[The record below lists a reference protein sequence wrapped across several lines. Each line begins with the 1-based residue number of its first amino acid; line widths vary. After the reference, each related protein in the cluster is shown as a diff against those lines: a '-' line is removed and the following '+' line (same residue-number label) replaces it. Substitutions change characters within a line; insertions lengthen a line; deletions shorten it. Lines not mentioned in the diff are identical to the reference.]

1 MHIVI
6 EPDDPRP
13 VFRQIVDEV
22 HRCMT
27 TGILKPGDPL
37 PAVRELAKQ
46 LKVNPNTVQQ
56 AYRELERSGAAYVR
70 RGVGTFVGQIAR
82 STEAKRAMVAR
93 QIAGRFLRE
102 GFRHGLLASDLLAA
116 LQELAPS
123 ASGRR
128 EERGETAR
136 GADQVLTVRNR

>member
-1 MHIVI
+1 MHVVI

-22 HRCMT
+22 QRCIT
-27 TGILKPGDPL
+27 TGILKANDPL
-37 PAVRELAKQ
+37 PAVRELARQ

-56 AYRELERSGAAYVR
+56 AYRELERTGAVYVR
-70 RGVGTFVGQIAR
+70 RGVGTFIGQVAR
-82 STEAKRAMVAR
+82 STEARRSMVAR

-102 GFRHGLLASDLLAA
+102 GFRHGLLASDLLIA

-123 ASGRR
+123 SSGNR
-128 EERGETAR
+128 EDRGPDGGPPAITS
-136 GADQVLTVRNR
+136 

>member
-6 EPDDPRP
+6 EPGDPRP

-22 HRCMT
+22 QRCIT
-27 TGILKPGDPL
+27 TGILRADDPL
-37 PAVRELAKQ
+37 PAVRELARQ
-46 LKVNPNTVQQ
+46 LKINPNTVQQ

-70 RGVGTFVGQIAR
+70 RGVGTFIGQVAR
-82 STEAKRAMVAR
+82 STDAKRSMVAR

-102 GFRHGLLASDLLAA
+102 GFRHGLLASDLLTA

-128 EERGETAR
+128 DASGLDRQE
-136 GADQVLTVRNR
+136 